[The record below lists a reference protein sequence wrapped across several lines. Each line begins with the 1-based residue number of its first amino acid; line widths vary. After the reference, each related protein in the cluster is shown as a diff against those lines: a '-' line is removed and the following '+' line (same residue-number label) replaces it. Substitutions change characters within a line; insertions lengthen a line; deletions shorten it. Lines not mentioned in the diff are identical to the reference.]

1 MKIEITKVTDWER
14 VVDAAR
20 FTQRKESLGKE
31 PSDEF
36 KKQMILSE
44 HSPLR
49 LLEFDIKMYGIPY
62 WVSNHFVRHVHAQ
75 PFVSTSRPDITGSK
89 VSRHDMRQDDL
100 VNLQLSLNA
109 QEIINISKLRLC
121 NKASEETREVWYK
134 VLDKLACI
142 EPLLASACVPQCVYR
157 GFCPEQ
163 KSCGRDKKK
172 NIFCYKKILQK
183 SRIIHSTLTD
193 NEKSKIYRKRICRW
207 SLRVHHSLPIRHSRQ
222 VHPRTPD
229 GR

>member
-1 MKIEITKVTDWER
+1 MNIEITKVTDWER

-20 FTQRKESLGKE
+20 FTQRKEPLGKE

-121 NKASEETREVWYK
+121 NKASKETRDIWYK
-134 VLDKLACI
+134 VIDEVARI
-142 EPLLASACVPQCVYR
+142 EPLLASACVPLCVYR
-157 GFCPEQ
+157 GFCPEP
-163 KSCGRDKKK
+163 KTCGRTKTRMFTTTRKYYRSLELYD
-172 NIFCYKKILQK
+172 
-183 SRIIHSTLTD
+183 IH
-193 NEKSKIYRKRICRW
+193 
-207 SLRVHHSLPIRHSRQ
+207 
-222 VHPRTPD
+222 
-229 GR
+229 

>member
-1 MKIEITKVTDWER
+1 MKIEITRVTGWQR

-20 FTQRKESLGKE
+20 FTQGKKSLGRE

-49 LLEFDIKMYGIPY
+49 ELEFDIKMYGIPY

-121 NKASEETREVWYK
+121 NKASNETREVWYK
-134 VLDKLACI
+134 VLDELARI

-163 KSCGRDKKK
+163 KSCGRTKSNVFSVIRKYYK
-172 NIFCYKKILQK
+172 NLETYQ
-183 SRIIHSTLTD
+183 S
-193 NEKSKIYRKRICRW
+193 N
-207 SLRVHHSLPIRHSRQ
+207 Q
-222 VHPRTPD
+222 
-229 GR
+229 

>member
-20 FTQRKESLGKE
+20 FTQRKEPLGKK

-89 VSRHDMRQDDL
+89 LTRHDMRQDEL

-121 NKASEETREVWYK
+121 NKASEETREIWYK
-134 VLDKLACI
+134 VIDEVARI

-163 KSCGRDKKK
+163 KTCGRTKT
-172 NIFCYKKILQK
+172 NIFTVTRKY
-183 SRIIHSTLTD
+183 
-193 NEKSKIYRKRICRW
+193 YRKLELY
-207 SLRVHHSLPIRHSRQ
+207 SAH
-222 VHPRTPD
+222 
-229 GR
+229 

>member
-1 MKIEITKVTDWER
+1 MKIEIKRVTDWQR
-14 VVDAAR
+14 VVNAAR
-20 FTQRKESLGKE
+20 FTQGKE
-31 PSDEF
+31 PIGHEPSDKF

-49 LLEFDIKMYGIPY
+49 ELEFDIKMYGIPY

-121 NKASEETREVWYK
+121 NKASYETRKIWIQVIEELRK
-134 VLDKLACI
+134 I
-142 EPLLASACVPQCVYR
+142 EPRLVAACVPQCIYR
-157 GFCPEQ
+157 GFCPEP
-163 KSCGRDKKK
+163 KSCGKTQT
-172 NIFCYKKILQK
+172 NVFP
-183 SRIIHSTLTD
+183 
-193 NEKSKIYRKRICRW
+193 IYRENYEY
-207 SLRVHHSLPIRHSRQ
+207 SLSNR
-222 VHPRTPD
+222 
-229 GR
+229 

>member
-1 MKIEITKVTDWER
+1 MKREIKRVTDWQR

-20 FTQRKESLGKE
+20 FTQGKEPLGHE

-49 LLEFDIKMYGIPY
+49 ELEFDIKMYGIPY

-121 NKASEETREVWYK
+121 SKASKETREVWYQ

-142 EPLLASACVPQCVYR
+142 EHLLASACVPQCVYR

-163 KSCGRDKKK
+163 KSCGGDNKKMFSVTRKYYK
-172 NIFCYKKILQK
+172 NLELYTA
-183 SRIIHSTLTD
+183 H
-193 NEKSKIYRKRICRW
+193 
-207 SLRVHHSLPIRHSRQ
+207 
-222 VHPRTPD
+222 
-229 GR
+229 

>member
-1 MKIEITKVTDWER
+1 MKIEIKRVTDWQR

-20 FTQRKESLGKE
+20 FTQGKEPLGHE

-49 LLEFDIKMYGIPY
+49 ELEFDIKMYGIPY
-62 WVSNHFVRHVHAQ
+62 WVSNHFVRHIHAQ

-121 NKASEETREVWYK
+121 NKASDETRKTWKQVIEELRK
-134 VLDKLACI
+134 I
-142 EPLLASACVPQCVYR
+142 EPRLVFACVPQCIYR
-157 GFCPEQ
+157 GFCPEP
-163 KSCGRDKKK
+163 KSCGKTQT
-172 NIFCYKKILQK
+172 NVF
-183 SRIIHSTLTD
+183 H
-193 NEKSKIYRKRICRW
+193 IYRENYKY
-207 SLRVHHSLPIRHSRQ
+207 SLSNR
-222 VHPRTPD
+222 
-229 GR
+229 

>member
-1 MKIEITKVTDWER
+1 MKIEIKRVTDWQR

-20 FTQRKESLGKE
+20 FTQGKEPLGHE

-49 LLEFDIKMYGIPY
+49 ELEFDIKMYGIPY

-142 EPLLASACVPQCVYR
+142 EPLLASACVPQCAYR
-157 GFCPEQ
+157 GFCPEP
-163 KSCGRDKKK
+163 KSCGKTKRSTFYFMRRLYK
-172 NIFCYKKILQK
+172 NLNLYTAK
-183 SRIIHSTLTD
+183 
-193 NEKSKIYRKRICRW
+193 
-207 SLRVHHSLPIRHSRQ
+207 
-222 VHPRTPD
+222 
-229 GR
+229 

>member
-1 MKIEITKVTDWER
+1 MKIEITRVTDWKR

-20 FTQRKESLGKE
+20 FTQGKKSLGRE

-49 LLEFDIKMYGIPY
+49 ELEFDIKMYGIPY

-89 VSRHDMRQDDL
+89 IPRHEMRQDDL

-121 NKASEETREVWYK
+121 NKASKETREVWYK
-134 VLDKLACI
+134 VIDELVQI
-142 EPLLASACVPQCVYR
+142 EPYLASACVPQCVYR
-157 GFCPEQ
+157 GFCPEP
-163 KSCGRDKKK
+163 KSCGRTNTNFFTFARKHYK
-172 NIFCYKKILQK
+172 NLDLYK
-183 SRIIHSTLTD
+183 T
-193 NEKSKIYRKRICRW
+193 NEISKI
-207 SLRVHHSLPIRHSRQ
+207 
-222 VHPRTPD
+222 
-229 GR
+229 

>member
-1 MKIEITKVTDWER
+1 MKIEITRVTDWQR

-20 FTQRKESLGKE
+20 FTQGKEPLRHE

-49 LLEFDIKMYGIPY
+49 ELEFDIKMYGIPY

-121 NKASEETREVWYK
+121 SKAARETREIWYK
-134 VLDKLACI
+134 VLDELVRI
-142 EPLLASACVPQCVYR
+142 EPYLASACVPQCIYR

-163 KSCGRDKKK
+163 KSCGRSTYSSYE
-172 NIFCYKKILQK
+172 IIRREYKKLNLLCVDSI
-183 SRIIHSTLTD
+183 
-193 NEKSKIYRKRICRW
+193 
-207 SLRVHHSLPIRHSRQ
+207 
-222 VHPRTPD
+222 
-229 GR
+229 

>member
-1 MKIEITKVTDWER
+1 MKIEIKRVTDWQH

-20 FTQRKESLGKE
+20 FTQGKEPLGHE

-49 LLEFDIKMYGIPY
+49 ELEFDIKMYGIPY

-75 PFVSTSRPDITGSK
+75 PFVSTSRPDITGTK

-121 NKASEETREVWYK
+121 NKASNETREVWYF
-134 VLDKLACI
+134 VIDELARI

-157 GFCPEQ
+157 GFCPEP
-163 KSCGRDKKK
+163 KSCGRTKI
-172 NIFCYKKILQK
+172 NIFSVIRKYYKNLETYQ
-183 SRIIHSTLTD
+183 SNL
-193 NEKSKIYRKRICRW
+193 
-207 SLRVHHSLPIRHSRQ
+207 
-222 VHPRTPD
+222 
-229 GR
+229 

>member
-1 MKIEITKVTDWER
+1 MKIEITRVTDWQR

-20 FTQRKESLGKE
+20 FTQGKKSLGRE

-49 LLEFDIKMYGIPY
+49 ELEFDIKMYGIPY

-89 VSRHDMRQDDL
+89 VSRHEMRQDDL

-121 NKASEETREVWYK
+121 NKASKETREVWYK
-134 VLDKLACI
+134 VIDELVQI
-142 EPLLASACVPQCVYR
+142 EPYLASACVPQCVYR
-157 GFCPEQ
+157 GFCPEPN
-163 KSCGRDKKK
+163 SCGRTYTNFFAFTRKHYK
-172 NIFCYKKILQK
+172 NLDLYKP
-183 SRIIHSTLTD
+183 
-193 NEKSKIYRKRICRW
+193 NEISKI
-207 SLRVHHSLPIRHSRQ
+207 
-222 VHPRTPD
+222 
-229 GR
+229 

>member
-1 MKIEITKVTDWER
+1 
-14 VVDAAR
+14 
-20 FTQRKESLGKE
+20 
-31 PSDEF
+31 
-36 KKQMILSE
+36 MILSE

-49 LLEFDIKMYGIPY
+49 ELEFDIKMYGIPY

-134 VLDKLACI
+134 VLDEVARI

-157 GFCPEQ
+157 GFCPEP
-163 KSCGRDKKK
+163 KSCGRDKISMFPIIRKFYK
-172 NIFCYKKILQK
+172 NLETYQ
-183 SRIIHSTLTD
+183 S
-193 NEKSKIYRKRICRW
+193 N
-207 SLRVHHSLPIRHSRQ
+207 Q
-222 VHPRTPD
+222 
-229 GR
+229 

>member
-1 MKIEITKVTDWER
+1 MKIENYKRAEQILSTISKLDDLKDCIDKFDDADWSFNYKAVFNSNFSEIATDKEF
-14 VVDAAR
+14 VSR
-20 FTQRKESLGKE
+20 FKDFIEKE
-31 PSDEF
+31 
-36 KKQMILSE
+36 KQMILSE

-49 LLEFDIKMYGIPY
+49 ELEFDIKMYGIPY

-134 VLDKLACI
+134 VLDEVARI

-157 GFCPEQ
+157 GFCPEP
-163 KSCGRDKKK
+163 KSCGRDKISMFPIIRKFYK
-172 NIFCYKKILQK
+172 NLETYQ
-183 SRIIHSTLTD
+183 S
-193 NEKSKIYRKRICRW
+193 N
-207 SLRVHHSLPIRHSRQ
+207 Q
-222 VHPRTPD
+222 
-229 GR
+229 

>member
-1 MKIEITKVTDWER
+1 MKIEITIVTGWQR

-20 FTQRKESLGKE
+20 FTQGNKSLGRE

-49 LLEFDIKMYGIPY
+49 ELEFDIKMYGIPY

-121 NKASEETREVWYK
+121 NKASKETREVWYK
-134 VLDKLACI
+134 VIDELALI
-142 EPLLASACVPQCVYR
+142 EPYLASACVPQCVYR
-157 GFCPEQ
+157 GFCPEP
-163 KSCGRDKKK
+163 KSCGRTETNFFSVTRKYYK
-172 NIFCYKKILQK
+172 NLE
-183 SRIIHSTLTD
+183 L
-193 NEKSKIYRKRICRW
+193 
-207 SLRVHHSLPIRHSRQ
+207 
-222 VHPRTPD
+222 
-229 GR
+229 

>member
-1 MKIEITKVTDWER
+1 MKIEITRVTDWQR

-20 FTQRKESLGKE
+20 FTQGKKSLGRE

-49 LLEFDIKMYGIPY
+49 ELEFDIKMYGIPY

-109 QEIINISKLRLC
+109 HEIINISKLRLC
-121 NKASEETREVWYK
+121 NKASKETREIWYK
-134 VLDKLACI
+134 VIDELALI
-142 EPLLASACVPQCVYR
+142 EPYLASACVPQCVYR
-157 GFCPEQ
+157 GFCTEQ
-163 KSCGRDKKK
+163 KSCGRTETNFFSFTRKH
-172 NIFCYKKILQK
+172 YKKL
-183 SRIIHSTLTD
+183 
-193 NEKSKIYRKRICRW
+193 EKYETK
-207 SLRVHHSLPIRHSRQ
+207 
-222 VHPRTPD
+222 
-229 GR
+229 

>member
-20 FTQRKESLGKE
+20 FTQRKEPLDKE

-36 KKQMILSE
+36 KKQMMFSE

-62 WVSNHFVRHVHAQ
+62 WVSNHFVRHIHAQ

-89 VSRHDMRQDDL
+89 LTRHEMPQDEP

-109 QEIINISKLRLC
+109 QEIINISKVRLC
-121 NKASEETREVWYK
+121 SKASSDTRYVWREV
-134 VLDKLACI
+134 VNKLQEI
-142 EPLLASACVPQCVYR
+142 EPILAHACVPQCVYR
-157 GFCPEQ
+157 GICPE
-163 KSCGRDKKK
+163 KNSCGYYERYFFDQWK
-172 NIFCYKKILQK
+172 NYVGYFK
-183 SRIIHSTLTD
+183 
-193 NEKSKIYRKRICRW
+193 
-207 SLRVHHSLPIRHSRQ
+207 
-222 VHPRTPD
+222 
-229 GR
+229 

>member
-1 MKIEITKVTDWER
+1 MKIEIKRVTDWQR

-20 FTQRKESLGKE
+20 FTQGKEPLGHE

-49 LLEFDIKMYGIPY
+49 ELEFDIKMYGIPY

-121 NKASEETREVWYK
+121 NKASKETREIWFWVIDELVK
-134 VLDKLACI
+134 I
-142 EPLLASACVPQCVYR
+142 EPYLASACVPQCVYR
-157 GFCPEQ
+157 GFCPE
-163 KSCGRDKKK
+163 
-172 NIFCYKKILQK
+172 KILVEEVRMEY
-183 SRIIHSTLTD
+183 SNSIENNISNSIYIHL
-193 NEKSKIYRKRICRW
+193 NAYEISKIYPQRICQW
-207 SLRVHHSLPIRHSRQ
+207 SLRVHYSLPIRHIRQ
-222 VHPRTPD
+222 VYP
-229 GR
+229 

>member
-1 MKIEITKVTDWER
+1 MKIEITRVTDWQR

-20 FTQRKESLGKE
+20 FTQGKKPLGHE

-49 LLEFDIKMYGIPY
+49 ELEFDIKMYGIPY

-89 VSRHDMRQDDL
+89 VSRHDMRQDEL

-121 NKASEETREVWYK
+121 NKASEDTREVWYK

-163 KSCGRDKKK
+163 KSCDRDKKK
-172 NIFCYKKILQK
+172 IFSVTRKYYKNLELYTA
-183 SRIIHSTLTD
+183 H
-193 NEKSKIYRKRICRW
+193 
-207 SLRVHHSLPIRHSRQ
+207 
-222 VHPRTPD
+222 
-229 GR
+229 

>member
-20 FTQRKESLGKE
+20 FTQQKEPLGKE

-89 VSRHDMRQDDL
+89 VSRHDMRQDEL

-121 NKASEETREVWYK
+121 NKASKETRDIWYK
-134 VLDKLACI
+134 VIDEVARI

-157 GFCPEQ
+157 GFCPES
-163 KSCGRDKKK
+163 KTCGRTKTNMFTIIRK
-172 NIFCYKKILQK
+172 NYRSLELYN
-183 SRIIHSTLTD
+183 IH
-193 NEKSKIYRKRICRW
+193 
-207 SLRVHHSLPIRHSRQ
+207 
-222 VHPRTPD
+222 
-229 GR
+229 